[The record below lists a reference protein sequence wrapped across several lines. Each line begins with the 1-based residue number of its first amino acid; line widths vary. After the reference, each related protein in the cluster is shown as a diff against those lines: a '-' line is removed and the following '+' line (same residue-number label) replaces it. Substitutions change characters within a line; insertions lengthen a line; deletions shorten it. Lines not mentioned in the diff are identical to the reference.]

1 MIGGFA
7 LPANRAKETL
17 FTQIPR
23 FAHVELLRRSD
34 SIIVRRIRAL
44 IVDGSAVLG
53 PALVE
58 ALASDPQIE
67 VMPVAG
73 DPVAAARLI
82 GGQVPDVVVL
92 HAGTQRTD
100 GLAFL
105 QEAMAQRLIP
115 VIVCATLAGEGA
127 DGALKALQFGAV
139 GVVALPTRGVE
150 RFLRKSGGQ
159 LCRAVKAAATAKPQP
174 GRLVEPW
181 LAAAAGP
188 DAARPPDA
196 RRVVLVGASTGGP
209 EALGVA
215 LAALP
220 AESPGLLIVQHMP
233 EPLTGAFARH
243 LDGQCA
249 IAVKEAEDGDPVLP
263 GRALLAPGNRHLLL
277 RVSAGRYYA
286 EVRKG
291 PPVCRHR
298 PSVDVL
304 FRSGAR
310 CAGENAVGVLLTG
323 MGKDGARGLLELKRA
338 GAATIA
344 QDESTSAVFG
354 MPHAAIQLGAAAQV
368 HPLEKIAPAIL
379 EACR

>member
-1 MIGGFA
+1 MLKCRWRSDHTVVKRVRVLIVDDSA
-7 LPANRAKETL
+7 
-17 FTQIPR
+17 
-23 FAHVELLRRSD
+23 LLRRT
-34 SIIVRRIRAL
+34 L
-44 IVDGSAVLG
+44 W
-53 PALVE
+53 E

-67 VMPVAG
+67 VMSAADNLLTASG
-73 DPVAAARLI
+73 RIRDP
-82 GGQVPDVVVL
+82 VPDVVVL
-92 HAGTQRTD
+92 HGGTRHGD
-100 GLAFL
+100 GFAFL
-105 QEAMAQRLIP
+105 REAMAQRPIP
-115 VIVCATLAGEGA
+115 VIVCATFAGEGA
-127 DGALKALQFGAV
+127 GSALDALESGAV
-139 GVVALPTRGVE
+139 GVVALPRSGAE
-150 RFLRKSGGQ
+150 RFLRKSRNS
-159 LCRAVKAAATAKPQP
+159 LCRAVKAAATAKLWP
-174 GRLVEPW
+174 GRLVEPS
-181 LAAAAGP
+181 LAAGVLTEP
-188 DAARPPDA
+188 GRDAARPGGK

-215 LAALP
+215 LTALP

-233 EPLTGAFARH
+233 APFTAAFARH

-249 IAVKEAEDGDPVLP
+249 IAVKEAENGDPVLP
-263 GRALLAPGNRHLLL
+263 GQALVAPGDRHLLL
-277 RVSAGRYYA
+277 KVSAGRYYA
-286 EVRKG
+286 EVRNG

-310 CAGENAVGVLLTG
+310 YAGGDAVGVLLTG

-368 HPLEKIAPAIL
+368 HPIEKIAPAIL